1 MAFLTNEDYSAL
13 IRKEIQDVLAE
24 TEFNSVDEVQ
34 KLSKAE
40 QMAISQVKNYLFG
53 RYDTD
58 KIFVD
63 AGEEP
68 DTRNPHIIMTTI
80 DCALYHLYTS
90 IAPNLMPEHRA
101 TRYQDALN
109 WLRDVAKGDIN
120 ADLPR
125 KLDDA
130 GEEKFDFR
138 IGSEREN
145 EDNRW

>member
-1 MAFLTNEDYSAL
+1 MAFLTNEDYSVL

-24 TEFNSVDEVQ
+24 TEFNNVDEVS

-63 AGEEP
+63 AGADP

-90 IAPNLMPEHRA
+90 IAPNLMPEHRE

-125 KLDDA
+125 KLDEA

-145 EDNRW
+145 EKNRW